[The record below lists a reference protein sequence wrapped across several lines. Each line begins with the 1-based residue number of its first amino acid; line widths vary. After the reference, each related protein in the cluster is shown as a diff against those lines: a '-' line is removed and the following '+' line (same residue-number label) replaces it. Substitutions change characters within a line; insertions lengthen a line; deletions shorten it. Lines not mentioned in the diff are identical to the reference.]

1 MLFMWIRTHV
11 GICMYDYIYSLKIKN
26 SFSKNLTFAMPA
38 AAAKLLQLCLTLCD
52 PKDYSLPGSSV
63 YGILQVRIL
72 ECVAIPFSRGS
83 PGHRDWTLVSHLLHW
98 QVGSLLLAPP
108 GSKLMFVTKWWFVE
122 NEERP
127 SQTFEERVNLDNNHL
142 EKQNFT
148 VVKSLVISIRVNLVF
163 EGLKE

>member
-63 YGILQVRIL
+63 YGIFQAKVL
-72 ECVAIPFSRGS
+72 EWVAISFSRGS
-83 PGHRDWTLVSHLLHW
+83 SRPGDWTQVSHI
-98 QVGSLLLAPP
+98 VGRCFTLWATREAHRSKHNKQWKPP
-108 GSKLMFVTKWWFVE
+108 LTPSSHDFTPFSSISPVE
-122 NEERP
+122 
-127 SQTFEERVNLDNNHL
+127 
-142 EKQNFT
+142 
-148 VVKSLVISIRVNLVF
+148 SLVGIYPDLFHILSCTYFTYRP
-163 EGLKE
+163 G